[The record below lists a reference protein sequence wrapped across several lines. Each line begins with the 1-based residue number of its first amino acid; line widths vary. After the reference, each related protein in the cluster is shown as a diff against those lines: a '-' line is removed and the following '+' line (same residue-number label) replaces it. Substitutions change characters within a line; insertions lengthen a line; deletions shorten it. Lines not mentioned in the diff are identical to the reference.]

1 MAVLTD
7 DTFRRQVARASLRE
21 TFLMNLTAP
30 FGARRAPKFL
40 AALAAAALTLSVGGA
55 GALAQDAPATVISP
69 DVAPVTVGANLNI
82 SPKRLTF
89 DRSGKSATVY
99 IFNQGDTAA
108 TFDIALID
116 RVMLPNGQIEPV
128 EGAKPETVAVAARLK
143 SAQPMLLATPRRATL
158 APGKGQTIRVR
169 VNPGAEAAGPGE
181 YRSHLTVT
189 TIPPRNIG
197 LTAEQASK
205 PGSQELSFLIHSVF
219 GISIP
224 VIVRLGDTDVRAG
237 IENVKL
243 SYADIAP
250 GPSKPAVRT
259 PVLSFDIARLGGNSL
274 FGNIE
279 VKGAKS
285 KEPIGVARGVG
296 VYTEIDR
303 RAVQLPLTRAPEPGE
318 KLDIT
323 FSDDDTSPGRVVAH
337 SAFTA
342 P

>member
-1 MAVLTD
+1 MKTA
-7 DTFRRQVARASLRE
+7 ASL
-21 TFLMNLTAP
+21 TAL
-30 FGARRAPKFL
+30 RAPKLL
-40 AALAAAALTLSVGGA
+40 AAIAAGLLTLSISGA
-55 GALAQDAPATVISP
+55 AALAQDAPPATPAATVAADTAPIS
-69 DVAPVTVGANLNI
+69 VGANLNI

-89 DRSGKSATVY
+89 DRSGRSATVY
-99 IFNQGDTAA
+99 IYNQGDAPA

-116 RVMLPNGQIEPV
+116 RVMTPSGQITPV
-128 EGAKPETVAVAARLK
+128 ADLPTKPELAPFAAKLK

-169 VNPGAEAAGPGE
+169 VNPGAEAAGAGE
-181 YRSHLTVT
+181 YRTHLTVT
-189 TIPPRNIG
+189 TIPPRNLG

-224 VIVRLGDTDVRAG
+224 VIVRLGDADVRAG
-237 IENVKL
+237 IENTRL
-243 SYADIAP
+243 TYENISPDGGAAP
-250 GPSKPAVRT
+250 PVRT
-259 PVLSFDIARLGGNSL
+259 PVLNFDLARLGSSSL
-274 FGNIE
+274 FGNLE
-279 VKGAKS
+279 VKGAKG

-303 RAVQLPLTRAPEPGE
+303 RTVQLPLTRAPAPGE
-318 KLDIT
+318 TLEIT
-323 FSDDDTSPGRVVAH
+323 FSDDDTSPGRVVAR